1 MYIEQIKKLVELQE
15 IDSELLVLKERL
27 IEAPKYLDELKN
39 KFTNL
44 QEELTQLKEKL
55 SILKEQKSRL
65 EHHIEED
72 ANRIRK
78 SKNKLMMVENA
89 KEYHAMMRELD
100 NLEKLNRLREEEL
113 SNLVEDLQAQQS
125 IYDHLAEEMAS
136 LDKEIAEQQSSL
148 DTELKQIQSRIQK
161 LEKNR
166 EKASTKVPP
175 PILARYNFIRERLS
189 NPVIVSVTNGV
200 CNGCYISIPP
210 QTFIELQKG
219 EQIHSCPN
227 CQRLIYWEEHFSPQ
241 KKKKD

>member
-1 MYIEQIKKLVELQE
+1 
-15 IDSELLVLKERL
+15 
-27 IEAPKYLDELKN
+27 
-39 KFTNL
+39 
-44 QEELTQLKEKL
+44 
-55 SILKEQKSRL
+55 
-65 EHHIEED
+65 
-72 ANRIRK
+72 
-78 SKNKLMMVENA
+78 MMVENA

-148 DTELKQIQSRIQK
+148 YTELKQIQSRIQK

-166 EKASTKVPP
+166 KKASAKVPP
-175 PILARYNFIRERLS
+175 PILARYNLIRERLS

-200 CNGCYISIPP
+200 CNGCFISIPP

-219 EQIHSCPN
+219 EQILSCPN

>member
-15 IDSELLVLKERL
+15 LDSELLILKERL
-27 IEAPKYLDELKN
+27 VEAPKHLEELKN

-44 QEELTQLKEKL
+44 QEELNQLEEKL
-55 SILKEQKSRL
+55 NILKEQKSKL
-65 EHHIEED
+65 EHDIEED

-166 EKASTKVPP
+166 KKASAKVPP

-200 CNGCYISIPP
+200 CNGCFISIPP

-219 EQIHSCPN
+219 EQILSCPN